1 MAPRMAHLVATPTGP
16 IRRLARIMT
25 DVRNALL
32 RRLADRVLGDHVP
45 EPCGP
50 RCVVCGEPVPCAARR
65 LAERAL
71 RAATGPA
78 GPPAATGPAG
88 PPAATCPAGPPA
100 ATGPAGPPAATGP
113 AAKGGPHREAGRS
126 AERGA
131 TAGRYSRGVAL
142 GLPS

>member
-32 RRLADRVLGDHVP
+32 RRLADRILGDHVP

-71 RAATGPA
+71 RAATGAA
-78 GPPAATGPAG
+78 GRPAATGQ
-88 PPAATCPAGPPA
+88 
-100 ATGPAGPPAATGP
+100 AGPPAATGP

-131 TAGRYSRGVAL
+131 TAGRYSR
-142 GLPS
+142 